1 MQTSGMVAAGRRHP
15 TPRSRDAGPRH
26 LTRQQDLRPPV
37 VGRSACMRAN
47 CVTVGLLWCR
57 LGTAQR
63 GCATYATS
71 CAPTKPLPHR
81 LCTSAHRVQ
90 TDMTVETFTEADTL
104 AIRAVEQAILD
115 YAGFKEAD
123 RLAAESNDAFVARA
137 LLSKGCA
144 ALTVAVSR
152 EGAVPAWAKAYGTR
166 RNGAAIEPVKARDE
180 AAAAASKT
188 DDAAAKTDEAAPT
201 VQATEC
207 VQADDNDDIE
217 PDEKQDD
224 DGMAGWEEWLRS
236 TGKKAIDDADASDA
250 DIGLIDAPV
259 SPATVFQAASISKP
273 LTAVVVMRL
282 VQQGLLDLDA
292 DIDSYLCKDGSADGW
307 RLQSGL
313 PESMAPAAPTTLRQL
328 LAHAAG
334 TNVHG
339 FGGYNRKAVRN
350 GTLAMPASTVDV
362 LNGTGNSDR
371 VEIKLLPGLA
381 SRYSGGGTTIV
392 QHVLEQVTGKPFAHI
407 MDEHLIQPLGLLNT
421 SFHLAMDTPPNNGD
435 YAAGHL
441 TNDGIPVP
449 GGYYLHPEA
458 AAAGC
463 WTTPTDLN
471 KVHAAMYASVH
482 GDNDGF
488 LRKDLAQEM
497 LKPHFLGDDEGNFGI
512 GWGQDK
518 ETFGHDIAIRMASG
532 TKQDKAVLEPFSIA
546 DCVGT
551 FVVSNA
557 ERMASNP
564 VQPIVVAMGT
574 DKATLNANGD
584 AGLLVT
590 LPGVTMAAPVAAIRT
605 ARKDGKARKSKAHSM
620 VFDVSPRIA
629 LVFKRGADGLMS
641 VSVSDTPLQFVA
653 KQ

>member
-1 MQTSGMVAAGRRHP
+1 MHARWHRCGSADTGHASHAA
-15 TPRSRDAGPRH
+15 H
-26 LTRQQDLRPPV
+26 LSMPIQSSQ
-37 VGRSACMRAN
+37 G
-47 CVTVGLLWCR
+47 
-57 LGTAQR
+57 
-63 GCATYATS
+63 
-71 CAPTKPLPHR
+71 K
-81 LCTSAHRVQ
+81 
-90 TDMTVETFTEADTL
+90 TDMTVETFTEADAL

-115 YAGFKEAD
+115 YAGFKDAD

-144 ALTVAVSR
+144 ALTVAVSLD
-152 EGAVPAWAKAYGTR
+152 GAVPAWAKAYGTR

-180 AAAAASKT
+180 VAAASKT
-188 DDAAAKTDEAAPT
+188 DDASAKTVDAAPA

-207 VQADDNDDIE
+207 VQADGDGDDIE
-217 PDEKQDD
+217 PDEKQDND
-224 DGMAGWEEWLRS
+224 DEDEAGWEEWHRS
-236 TGKKAIDDADASDA
+236 TRKKAIDDADASDA

-292 DIDSYLCKDGSADGW
+292 DIDSYLCKDGSADSW

-421 SFHLAMDTPPNNGD
+421 SFHLAMDTAPNNGD
-435 YAAGHL
+435 FVAGHL
-441 TNDGIPVP
+441 TNDAIPIP
-449 GGYYLHPEA
+449 GGYHLYPEA

-471 KVHAAMYASVH
+471 KVHAAMYASVR

-497 LKPHFLGDDEGNFGI
+497 LKPHFVGDSRFNFGVGWVLDKDTLGHDGGNDGYLCHSVSIKGTGAAFTCMTSRYVFDSLSRQVKNAVFNAYGWPLPAAGSADEG
-512 GWGQDK
+512 
-518 ETFGHDIAIRMASG
+518 
-532 TKQDKAVLEPFSIA
+532 KAVLEPFSIA

-551 FVVSNA
+551 FVASNA

-605 ARKDGKARKSKAHSM
+605 ARKDGQARKSKAHSM

-629 LVFKRGADGLMS
+629 LVFKRGADGLMN